1 MAENQDIEQI
11 IIDLFEMSRKLTEF
25 KNDNSKLLDE
35 INRMDRNDSLLFDFY
50 KSYSKV
56 RGLRY
61 YIVNKISQ
69 GINITFED
77 IERKKK
83 EINSEFPNRNVFRNW
98 SNFAILFELY
108 YKKYR
113 ASVNEK
119 LRKLHTFLRDQ
130 LKLDFNKTES
140 IKGFD
145 WNQQFGT
152 TGCWVALIPESLRD
166 HKESVQLFI
175 AINYNDS
182 PNKIKYGL
190 YYGENLGLNES
201 NVLKHIEDI
210 AQLSINEIVSYLK
223 SLIPAYIE
231 ANEQILDIEI
241 EEKKEKLK
249 IITRDIDLS
258 ILESI
263 FDEIPLYFDNR
274 KRIKNEILACLRSNK
289 NIIFFGP
296 PGTGKTQLAEII
308 CKKVV
313 EHNNN
318 IHGYIFTTATSDW
331 TTFETIGGYMPMM
344 EGQNLE
350 FKPGLFLQCFRNNQ
364 GDPINKW
371 LIIDEINRADIDKA
385 FGPLFSVLSGNK
397 VDLPYLKDEKEISI
411 LPTKKTKDFKEES
424 KIWDK
429 NVYYVTKMWR
439 LIATMNT
446 YDKASLYEMSY
457 AFMRRFAFI
466 HIDVPEISENIIE
479 KICTFS
485 NWDVNF
491 NKLKDKFENLE
502 NLWRIINIYRKIG
515 PAIIYDILQYL
526 EKHPDPNT
534 GLTSSIIHF
543 ILPQFEGL
551 DKLLLKECIQT
562 IEKTVKEIDGNLLNK
577 VVLDMFGINI

>member
-25 KNDNSKLLDE
+25 KNDNNKLLDE
-35 INRMDRNDSLLFDFY
+35 INKMDKDDSLLFDFY
-50 KSYSKV
+50 QKYSKV

-61 YIVNKISQ
+61 HIVNEISQ

-77 IERKKK
+77 IERKKE

-130 LKLDFNKTES
+130 LKLNFNKTES

-152 TGCWVALIPESLRD
+152 TGCWVALIPEYLRD

-190 YYGENLGLNES
+190 YYGDSLGLKEKNDL
-201 NVLKHIEDI
+201 NHIEDI

-231 ANEQILDIEI
+231 ANEEI
-241 EEKKEKLK
+241 YDLEIDDKKKKLE
-249 IITRDIDLS
+249 IITKDIDLS
-258 ILESI
+258 ILETV
-263 FDEIPLYFDNR
+263 FDEIPLYFDDR
-274 KRIKNEILACLRSNK
+274 ERIKNEILACLRSNK

-313 EHNNN
+313 KHNYN

-331 TTFETIGGYMPMM
+331 TTFETIGGYMPSM

-385 FGPLFSVLSGNK
+385 FGQLFSVLSGNK

-411 LPTKKTKDFKEES
+411 LPTKTKDFKEES

-429 NVYYVTKMWR
+429 NVYYVTNMWR

-466 HIDVPEISENIIE
+466 HIDVPDISENIIE

-485 NWDVNF
+485 KWDVDI
-491 NKLKDKFENLE
+491 NKLKEKFNNLE
-502 NLWRIINIYRKIG
+502 NLWVIINNYRKIG

-526 EKHPDPNT
+526 EKHPNPNK

-543 ILPQFEGL
+543 VLPQFEGL
-551 DKLLLKECIQT
+551 DKLLLKECIQK
-562 IEKTVKEIDGNLLNK
+562 IENTVEEIDGNLLNK
-577 VVLDMFGINI
+577 VVFDMFGIKI

>member
-25 KNDNSKLLDE
+25 KNDNNKLLDE
-35 INRMDRNDSLLFDFY
+35 INKMDRNDSLLFDFY
-50 KSYSKV
+50 QRYSKV

-77 IERKKK
+77 IERKKE

-113 ASVNEK
+113 DSVNGK

-152 TGCWVALIPESLRD
+152 TGCWVALIPEYLRD

-182 PNKIKYGL
+182 PNKIEYGL
-190 YYGENLGLNES
+190 YYGDNLGLKES

-223 SLIPAYIE
+223 NLIPAYIE
-231 ANEQILDIEI
+231 ANEEILDLEI
-241 EEKKEKLK
+241 EDKKKKLES
-249 IITRDIDLS
+249 ITRDIDLS
-258 ILESI
+258 ILESV
-263 FDEIPLYFDNR
+263 FDEIPLYFDDR
-274 KRIKNEILACLRSNK
+274 ERIKNEILACLRSNK

-313 EHNNN
+313 KHNNN

-331 TTFETIGGYMPMM
+331 TTFETIGGYMPQM

-385 FGPLFSVLSGNK
+385 FGQLFSVLSGNK

-411 LPTKKTKDFKEES
+411 LPTKTKDFKEES

-429 NVYYVTKMWR
+429 NVYYVTNMWR

-466 HIDVPEISENIIE
+466 HIDVPEVSENVIE

-502 NLWRIINIYRKIG
+502 NLWRIINNYRKIG

-543 ILPQFEGL
+543 VLPQFEGL